1 MDNRRD
7 PAQGNAFTDWLQR
20 EMDAR
25 RWLPK
30 DLADAAGVS
39 LNQVLLVLKHER
51 NPGDKFLRGV
61 AAAFDMPQE
70 TIFRLAG
77 LLTDE
82 EMDNVKEDEAARKI
96 RQLLAALDAPGR
108 ERAIRLLEQYVRDH
122 AAPAAGTGT
131 AHRQA

>member
-7 PAQGNAFTDWLQR
+7 PAQGNAFTKWLQR
-20 EMDAR
+20 ELDAR
-25 RWLPK
+25 RWQPK

-51 NPGDKFLRGV
+51 NPGDKFLRGT
-61 AAAFDMPQE
+61 AAAFGMPQE

-77 LLTDE
+77 LLTDGE
-82 EMDNVKEDEAARKI
+82 IDDVKEDEAARKI
-96 RQLLAALDAPGR
+96 KQLLAALDPQGR

-122 AAPAAGTGT
+122 AASAAG
-131 AHRQA
+131 AYPANRQA